1 MRSRMLVLLCSL
13 VLAACEPGGVVQG
26 VVYADLNGN
35 GSIEPGEGPL
45 EGVAVDL
52 SGCGPALTKTTAADG
67 AFFFGGLPAG
77 SCLVQV
83 SKGGWGYSGSFPSVG
98 YPIPVASDPGKPTAF
113 SIFMASMM
121 DNLPPETPAA
131 GCTNVLDTVFES
143 LMPKTYM
150 APGQKFTVSWTV
162 LNKGTCTWS
171 EGYHLVFEG
180 GPSPSQGGSSM
191 GSALDIPLG
200 SLVSVPV
207 LPGQQ
212 VTIALDLTAPMTA
225 GWYVGSWKLVA
236 PNGDTMPTVCMC
248 ADIVVKIGAS
258 ISGLVWHD
266 LCALPDGPL
275 PPSAPPGCIPFGGSY
290 EANGVLEAGEPGLA
304 NVTLQLGAGACPSS
318 GLASATTGPDGTFG
332 FAGLAPGASC
342 VSVGPLVDGND
353 SVLIPGGWSAPV
365 AHADPQAVSITLA
378 SGEVYAGMNF
388 GWDYQFLPAWPG
400 PGTTPTPT
408 AASVPGGFS
417 PPKGSSEMFYYRGTG
432 CGPKEVTLTVQSLD
446 PNARNVV
453 LFFRLKER
461 DGGETT
467 SWNEGVAMGPRG
479 NGVYEFTLAS
489 ESIPGF
495 ISFSDAYLQY
505 QFVAEGAGG
514 TILGRSQVY
523 ADIVL
528 GVCNR

>member
-1 MRSRMLVLLCSL
+1 MRLRPNRWQGGGAAPVAPGRRRVFGDRRMDVVPSREGSRPQSSTCQACTAPIGGKPMRSRMLVLLCSL

-143 LMPKTYM
+143 LMPKNYM

-236 PNGDTMPTVCMC
+236 
-248 ADIVVKIGAS
+248 
-258 ISGLVWHD
+258 
-266 LCALPDGPL
+266 
-275 PPSAPPGCIPFGGSY
+275 
-290 EANGVLEAGEPGLA
+290 
-304 NVTLQLGAGACPSS
+304 
-318 GLASATTGPDGTFG
+318 
-332 FAGLAPGASC
+332 
-342 VSVGPLVDGND
+342 
-353 SVLIPGGWSAPV
+353 
-365 AHADPQAVSITLA
+365 
-378 SGEVYAGMNF
+378 
-388 GWDYQFLPAWPG
+388 
-400 PGTTPTPT
+400 
-408 AASVPGGFS
+408 
-417 PPKGSSEMFYYRGTG
+417 
-432 CGPKEVTLTVQSLD
+432 
-446 PNARNVV
+446 
-453 LFFRLKER
+453 
-461 DGGETT
+461 
-467 SWNEGVAMGPRG
+467 
-479 NGVYEFTLAS
+479 
-489 ESIPGF
+489 
-495 ISFSDAYLQY
+495 
-505 QFVAEGAGG
+505 
-514 TILGRSQVY
+514 
-523 ADIVL
+523 
-528 GVCNR
+528 